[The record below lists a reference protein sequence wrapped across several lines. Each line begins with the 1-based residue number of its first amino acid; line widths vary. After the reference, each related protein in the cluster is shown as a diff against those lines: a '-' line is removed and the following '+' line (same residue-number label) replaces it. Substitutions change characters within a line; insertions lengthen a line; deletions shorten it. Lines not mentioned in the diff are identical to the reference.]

1 MTTLKF
7 GVDRDEMRAE
17 YDLSKLR
24 GATRGKYYASAS
36 GGNNLVLID
45 PDLTSAFPDAKSVND
60 ALRVL
65 VNAAKGQ
72 VRRVAP
78 RAPGKASRSTTG
90 HRSAAKKVRASKPAQ
105 R

>member
-1 MTTLKF
+1 MTTPKF
-7 GVDRDEMRAE
+7 DANRDEMRAE

-36 GGNNLVLID
+36 EGNNLVLID
-45 PDLTSAFPDAKSVND
+45 PDLASAFPDAKSVND

-78 RAPGKASRSTTG
+78 RASIKAPRATTG
-90 HRSAAKKVRASKPAQ
+90 HRSAAKKARASKQAQ